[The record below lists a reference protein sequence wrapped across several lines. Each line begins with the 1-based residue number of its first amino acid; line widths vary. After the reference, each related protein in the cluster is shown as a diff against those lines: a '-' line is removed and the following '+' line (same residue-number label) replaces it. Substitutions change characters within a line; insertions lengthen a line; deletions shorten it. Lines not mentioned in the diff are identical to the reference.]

1 MSHEERCVCCGAVI
15 PEGRQICAECGQAV
29 GAFYVGYV
37 LQDGLKFTH
46 SGTQQEM
53 IDWFD
58 REFIKPGTREIRI
71 WRVDE

>member
-1 MSHEERCVCCGAVI
+1 MCE
-15 PEGRQICAECGQAV
+15 ECGQTV